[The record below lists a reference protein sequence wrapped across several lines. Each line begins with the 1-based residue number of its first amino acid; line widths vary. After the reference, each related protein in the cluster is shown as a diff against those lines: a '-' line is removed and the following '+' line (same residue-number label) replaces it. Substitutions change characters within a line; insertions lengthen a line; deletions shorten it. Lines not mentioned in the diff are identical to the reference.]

1 MFKACT
7 TIIVLAGLLVLGGCA
22 STPDTDVLPSGDDA
36 PNPLE
41 AALLDDYRI
50 GIGDVLNVSIWR
62 NADISTQA
70 SVLPDGTISVPLV
83 GDVAAAGQTTESL
96 AAQISEVLQSYIRE
110 PVVTVSVVSAASAE
124 FLQRVRITGA
134 VASPISIVHRR
145 GLTVLDL
152 VLQAGG
158 LTQYA
163 NANKALLY
171 RQTDE
176 GLKVYP
182 VRLRDILERGRL
194 ETNYT
199 MLPSD
204 IITVPEKS
212 F

>member
-1 MFKACT
+1 MFKPCT
-7 TIIVLAGLLVLGGCA
+7 TIFVLAGLLVLGGCA
-22 STPDTDVLPSGDDA
+22 STPDTDVLPSGEDA
-36 PNPLE
+36 PNLAE

-62 NADISTQA
+62 NADLSTQA

-83 GDVAAAGQTTESL
+83 GDVEAAGQTTESL
-96 AAQISEVLQSYIRE
+96 AAEISEVLKSYIRE

>member
-7 TIIVLAGLLVLGGCA
+7 TIFVLAGLLVLGGCA
-22 STPDTDVLPSGDDA
+22 STPDTDVLPSGEDA
-36 PNPLE
+36 PNLAE

-62 NADISTQA
+62 NADLSTQA

-83 GDVAAAGQTTESL
+83 GDVEAAGQTTESL
-96 AAQISEVLQSYIRE
+96 AAEISEVLKSYIRE

-134 VASPISIVHRR
+134 VASPISIVYRR
-145 GLTVLDL
+145 GLTMLDL

>member
-7 TIIVLAGLLVLGGCA
+7 TIFVLAGLLVLGGCA
-22 STPDTDVLPSGDDA
+22 STPDTDVLPSGEDA
-36 PNPLE
+36 PNLAE

-62 NADISTQA
+62 NADLSTQA

-83 GDVAAAGQTTESL
+83 GDVEAAGQTTESL
-96 AAQISEVLQSYIRE
+96 AAEISEVLKSYIRE